1 MYQSFWVSAQDL
13 ESVKK
18 EIRSL
23 PSLRFKGDPIHCG
36 NKVNLCLTGMVEDF
50 NKLNERLE
58 EASESG
64 GEKELEKQSPL
75 NELADLIFGKRK

>member
-23 PSLRFKGDPIHCG
+23 SSLRFKGDPIHCG
-36 NKVNLCLTGMVEDF
+36 QRVELCLTGTVEDF
-50 NKLNERLE
+50 NKLDEKLE

-64 GEKELEKQSPL
+64 REKELEKQSPL
-75 NELADLIFGKRK
+75 KELADLIFGKRG